1 MWKGHSPTLAF
12 LQRPHPGSLNP
23 TQAPPR
29 RKGQAEEAVPST
41 VSNPRVSVTACTKVY
56 ASSRASTVCLQ
67 MWYAFVCASK
77 CLHLG
82 VCVPPYVCT
91 HRAVSHQ
98 LKYLSPRKEGLFLL
112 WLILHPPASPVHTY
126 RGRATCPRS
135 HGADSRSFCRMFI

>member
-1 MWKGHSPTLAF
+1 MERTLSRPRLPPEASP
-12 LQRPHPGSLNP
+12 RVPEPNPGSSQEEGPGRGSSSLNCV
-23 TQAPPR
+23 QPPGLCDCLH
-29 RKGQAEEAVPST
+29 KS
-41 VSNPRVSVTACTKVY
+41 VY
-56 ASSRASTVCLQ
+56 ASSRASTVRLQ
-67 MWYAFVCASK
+67 MWYVFVCASK
-77 CLHLG
+77 CLPLG